1 VEKKRKARKNKM
13 IIDPFDPIGFQ
24 PDIIVDMEE
33 PEQWAY
39 KKPVRADHLRVFRE
53 GIVSYNHHGIYVS
66 DKEVIHFTGR
76 DGDNITGSNNQVIK
90 TNIAEFLKGG
100 VLEVKVYNSDEIA
113 DLYPPDVI
121 VHHARSSIGK
131 MGYNVIFNNCEHFTN
146 WCTLG
151 RFKSRQIE
159 EKLKTLAL
167 GGSTT
172 MWGKIGGFIKGLF
185 GGGGSRN
192 TTTTMYEPDKV
203 RVAEIEQQT
212 QMLLAKAGIEKI
224 EVENELKKELMDHFV
239 EVEKAVYQARIEGFM
254 KLSESLAKLGDEM
267 ALRLIEQNRH
277 SSTLEK
283 EIDGKIEEMYLASR
297 ENSKQAFDINQKSVY
312 DLKEKIDSIQKD
324 DPTYLIYFKQLEG
337 LSTSIIDNYC
347 RSLSMI
353 EEQRFEQKK
362 SNRDTIKTLNLML
375 QQNSQKAIE
384 LIDKSRELIGS
395 TDTAKLLQSQQK
407 KMITDNGNKNPES
420 VETRNV
426 EEIDAKE
433 VDDN

>member
-1 VEKKRKARKNKM
+1 M

-90 TNIAEFLKGG
+90 TKLSEFLKGG
-100 VLEVKVYNSDEIA
+100 ILEVKVYNSDEIA

-121 VHHARSSIGK
+121 VQHARSSIGK

-159 EKLKTLAL
+159 DKLKSLVI
-167 GGSTT
+167 GGAG
-172 MWGKIGGFIKGLF
+172 MGILGKIGSFFGGLF
-185 GGGGSRN
+185 GGKDRN
-192 TTTTMYEPDKV
+192 TTTTIYEPDKV

-212 QMLLAKAGIEKI
+212 QMLIAKAGIEKSR
-224 EVENELKKELMDHFV
+224 VENELKKELMDHFV
-239 EVEKAVYQARIEGFM
+239 EVEKAIYQARIEGFTL
-254 KLSESLAKLGDEM
+254 LSESIAKLGNEM
-267 ALRLIEQNRH
+267 AINLIEEHRH
-277 SSTLEK
+277 TSVLEK
-283 EIDGKIEEMYLASR
+283 ETDEGIEEMYL
-297 ENSKQAFDINQKSVY
+297 NSIMYNSDAFKINQ
-312 DLKEKIDSIQKD
+312 DLIYELKDKLNSLEED
-324 DPTYLIYFKQLEG
+324 DPVYKIYLKQIDT
-337 LSTSIIDNYC
+337 LSVNLVEDYG

-353 EEQRFEQKK
+353 QEQRFEQKK
-362 SNRDTIKTLNLML
+362 SNRETVKALNFML
-375 QQNSQKAIE
+375 QQNSQKALD
-384 LIDKSRELIGS
+384 LIDKSRELIGV
-395 TDTAKLLQSQQK
+395 TDTAKLLQSQQS
-407 KMITDNGNKNPES
+407 KMITDNGSKNSDICEP
-420 VETRNV
+420 RNV
-426 EEIDAKE
+426 EKIEVKE
-433 VDDN
+433 VDDDQMVK